1 LRVFCL
7 SSHRKSRLEPD
18 QKHDLDKT
26 AVLSESGLCGQ
37 LQLNIVQC
45 ERVEERGWRGL
56 GETGSGQLT
65 AAMRIEPLSF
75 MGSVRESF
83 GDFHG
88 QRPENR
94 RLPAKKCGQGHFPNK
109 KCGSCSTFLWITP
122 AKRVP
127 DAIRTHDLPLRRGE
141 KWPKT
146 FIFDYISAEH
156 AFEWKRIFLEFISFF
171 HLTKQIW
178 RWTIVLKLT
187 GT

>member
-127 DAIRTHDLPLRRGE
+127 DAIRTHDLPLRRRTLYPAELRKHAPFFGL
-141 KWPKT
+141 KPWFFGLGYGCRSMKSPQISGQ
-146 FIFDYISAEH
+146 FIN
-156 AFEWKRIFLEFISFF
+156 F
-171 HLTKQIW
+171 HGQK
-178 RWTIVLKLT
+178 V
-187 GT
+187 